1 MNNLTQNNIPCEWQQ
16 WERPGKKY
24 GRDIRVS
31 ASCETKFDMR
41 SLNSKRT
48 RKDIADTGKKKRE
61 KERSEV
67 KNMKT
72 KSVL

>member
-24 GRDIRVS
+24 GRDTRVS

-48 RKDIADTGKKKRE
+48 RKDIADTEKKKRE

>member
-48 RKDIADTGKKKRE
+48 RKDIADTEKKKERKGKKWG
-61 KERSEV
+61 KEYE
-67 KNMKT
+67 N
-72 KSVL
+72 

>member
-1 MNNLTQNNIPCEWQQ
+1 MNNPTQNNIPCEWQQ
-16 WERPGKKY
+16 WERSRKKY

-48 RKDIADTGKKKRE
+48 RKDIADTGKKERKGKKWG
-61 KERSEV
+61 KEYE
-67 KNMKT
+67 N
-72 KSVL
+72 

>member
-1 MNNLTQNNIPCEWQQ
+1 MNNPTQNNIPCEWQQ

-48 RKDIADTGKKKRE
+48 RKDIADTEKKKRE
-61 KERSEV
+61 RKGKKWGKEYE
-67 KNMKT
+67 N
-72 KSVL
+72 

>member
-1 MNNLTQNNIPCEWQQ
+1 MTAMRKVWEEIWQGHKSFSFM
-16 WERPGKKY
+16 WNKIWYE
-24 GRDIRVS
+24 
-31 ASCETKFDMR
+31 

-48 RKDIADTGKKKRE
+48 RKDIADTEKKKRE

-72 KSVL
+72 KSAL

>member
-1 MNNLTQNNIPCEWQQ
+1 
-16 WERPGKKY
+16 
-24 GRDIRVS
+24 
-31 ASCETKFDMR
+31 MR

-48 RKDIADTGKKKRE
+48 RKDIADTEKKKRE